1 MVYARAVWV
10 ENGKQME
17 GVLPLNWIDTE
28 TKVVQWPLKN
38 VSVAHKRLLQPQEDW
53 LSFEFVKVKVTSVS
67 RQECEKYNYTSAQT
81 EEEDTVCQKR
91 MKKRRKFEDYVQGSD
106 LSPEEDEPLPDKKK
120 EDTVLLPV
128 PPPKTTGQKKTMLL
142 ELPAPPELANT
153 TVRQP
158 ESPAYS
164 EISGCSRPTPHR
176 SPTRSESSEAFSPES
191 ASSRRSRTPQ
201 HGVRNP
207 SHSGS
212 RKGRPSSSSSRR
224 SRTPQRG
231 VRNPSHSGSRKGR
244 PSSSSSRRS
253 RTPQRGVRNP
263 SHSGSRKGRPSSS
276 RSRRSRTSQRGVRN
290 PSQSERGL
298 FPMSQAKYQ
307 KSVLGKLVELLD
319 EIKRVGRHY
328 EPLNSAVHVARLE
341 TLEDFAEE
349 EARLKDRNL
358 WKQRVSQLSK
368 VGGRNNKD
376 CVHKVMD
383 RLFTNSL
390 MAAFNMKGR
399 GRSEKKAFQDTV
411 FYSVVKAAVMKW
423 SKTATEV
430 EIRAAMAE
438 TLKHAPGRAGGG
450 GRNKV

>member
-1 MVYARAVWV
+1 MCSSKLNNLIVFQAMVYARAVWV

-28 TKVVQWPLKN
+28 TKVVRWPLKN

-81 EEEDTVCQKR
+81 EEEDTVSQKR

-106 LSPEEDEPLPDKKK
+106 LSPEEDESLPDKKK

-128 PPPKTTGQKKTMLL
+128 PPPKGQNAMLL

-153 TVRQP
+153 TIRQP
-158 ESPAYS
+158 ESPAS
-164 EISGCSRPTPHR
+164 SDISGCSCPTHHR
-176 SPTRSESSEAFSPES
+176 SPTRSESLEAFSPES
-191 ASSRRSRTPQ
+191 ARSRLSRTPQ
-201 HGVRNP
+201 RGVRKP
-207 SHSGS
+207 SQSGS
-212 RKGRPSSSSSRR
+212 RKSRASSSRSRR

-231 VRNPSHSGSRKGR
+231 VRKPSQSGSRKSR
-244 PSSSSSRRS
+244 ASSSRSRRS
-253 RTPQRGVRNP
+253 RTPQRGV
-263 SHSGSRKGRPSSS
+263 
-276 RSRRSRTSQRGVRN
+276 QM

-341 TLEDFAEE
+341 TFEDFAEE
-349 EARLKDRNL
+349 EARLKERNL
-358 WKQRVSQLSK
+358 WEQRVSQLSK

-390 MAAFNMKGR
+390 MATFNMKGR

-411 FYSVVKAAVMKW
+411 LYSVVKGNCIFHVYTGV
-423 SKTATEV
+423 SQIRIV
-430 EIRAAMAE
+430 EKSINF
-438 TLKHAPGRAGGG
+438 
-450 GRNKV
+450 RNST

>member
-28 TKVVQWPLKN
+28 TKVVRWPLKN

-81 EEEDTVCQKR
+81 EEEDTVSQKR

-106 LSPEEDEPLPDKKK
+106 LSPEEDESLPDKKK

-128 PPPKTTGQKKTMLL
+128 PPPKGQNAMLL

-153 TVRQP
+153 TIRQP
-158 ESPAYS
+158 ESPAS
-164 EISGCSRPTPHR
+164 SDISGCSCPTHHR
-176 SPTRSESSEAFSPES
+176 SPTRSESLEAFSPES
-191 ASSRRSRTPQ
+191 ARSRLSRTPQ
-201 HGVRNP
+201 RGVRKP
-207 SHSGS
+207 SQSGS
-212 RKGRPSSSSSRR
+212 RKSRASSSRSRR

-231 VRNPSHSGSRKGR
+231 VRKPSQSGSRKGR
-244 PSSSSSRRS
+244 ASSSRSRRS
-253 RTPQRGVRNP
+253 RTPQRGV
-263 SHSGSRKGRPSSS
+263 
-276 RSRRSRTSQRGVRN
+276 QM

-341 TLEDFAEE
+341 TFEDFAEE
-349 EARLKDRNL
+349 EARLKERNL
-358 WKQRVSQLSK
+358 WEQRVSQLSK

-390 MAAFNMKGR
+390 MATFNMKGR

-411 FYSVVKAAVMKW
+411 LYSVVKAAVMKW

-450 GRNKV
+450 GRKV

>member
-1 MVYARAVWV
+1 MNINNAMVYARAVWV

-28 TKVVQWPLKN
+28 TKVVRWPLKN
-38 VSVAHKRLLQPQEDW
+38 VSVAHKHLLQPEEDW

-81 EEEDTVCQKR
+81 EEEDTVSQKR

-106 LSPEEDEPLPDKKK
+106 LSPEEDESLPDKKK

-128 PPPKTTGQKKTMLL
+128 PPPKIKGQNAMLL

-153 TVRQP
+153 TIRQP
-158 ESPAYS
+158 ESPAS
-164 EISGCSRPTPHR
+164 SDISGCSCPTHHR
-176 SPTRSESSEAFSPES
+176 SPTRSESLEAFSPES
-191 ASSRRSRTPQ
+191 DRSRRSRTPQ
-201 HGVRNP
+201 RGVQKQ
-207 SHSGS
+207 SQFGS
-212 RKGRPSSSSSRR
+212 RKGRASSSRSRR

-231 VRNPSHSGSRKGR
+231 VREQSQSGSRKGR
-244 PSSSSSRRS
+244 A
-253 RTPQRGVRNP
+253 
-263 SHSGSRKGRPSSS
+263 SSS
-276 RSRRSRTSQRGVRN
+276 RSRRSRTPQHGVQM
-290 PSQSERGL
+290 PSESERGL

-307 KSVLGKLVELLD
+307 KSVLGKLVEILD

-341 TLEDFAEE
+341 TFEDFAEE
-349 EARLKDRNL
+349 EARLKERNL
-358 WKQRVSQLSK
+358 WEQRVSQLSK

-411 FYSVVKAAVMKW
+411 HYSVVKAAVMKW

-450 GRNKV
+450 GRKV

>member
-28 TKVVQWPLKN
+28 TKVVRWPLKN

-81 EEEDTVCQKR
+81 EEEDTVSQKR

-106 LSPEEDEPLPDKKK
+106 LSPEEDESLPDKKK
-120 EDTVLLPV
+120 
-128 PPPKTTGQKKTMLL
+128 GQNAMLL

-153 TVRQP
+153 TIRQP
-158 ESPAYS
+158 ESPAS
-164 EISGCSRPTPHR
+164 SDISGCSCPMHHR
-176 SPTRSESSEAFSPES
+176 SPTRSESLEAFSPES
-191 ASSRRSRTPQ
+191 ARSMGSRTPQ
-201 HGVRNP
+201 RGVRKP
-207 SHSGS
+207 SQSGS
-212 RKGRPSSSSSRR
+212 RKSRASSSRSRR

-231 VRNPSHSGSRKGR
+231 VRKPSQSGSRKGR
-244 PSSSSSRRS
+244 A
-253 RTPQRGVRNP
+253 
-263 SHSGSRKGRPSSS
+263 SSS
-276 RSRRSRTSQRGVRN
+276 RSRRSRTPQHGVQM

-319 EIKRVGRHY
+319 EIKRVRRHY

-341 TLEDFAEE
+341 TFEDFAEE
-349 EARLKDRNL
+349 EARLKERNL
-358 WKQRVSQLSK
+358 WEQRVSQLSK

-390 MAAFNMKGR
+390 MATFNMKGR

-411 FYSVVKAAVMKW
+411 LYSVVKAAVMKW

-450 GRNKV
+450 GRKV

>member
-28 TKVVQWPLKN
+28 TKVVRWPLKN

-81 EEEDTVCQKR
+81 EEEDTVSQKR

-106 LSPEEDEPLPDKKK
+106 LSPEEDESLPDKKK

-128 PPPKTTGQKKTMLL
+128 PPPKIKLSHKGQNAMLL

-153 TVRQP
+153 TIRQP
-158 ESPAYS
+158 GSPAS
-164 EISGCSRPTPHR
+164 SDISGCSCPTHHR

-191 ASSRRSRTPQ
+191 AR
-201 HGVRNP
+201 
-207 SHSGS
+207 
-212 RKGRPSSSSSRR
+212 SRR

-231 VRNPSHSGSRKGR
+231 VRKPSQSGSRKSR
-244 PSSSSSRRS
+244 ASSSRSRRS
-253 RTPQRGVRNP
+253 RTPQRGVRKP
-263 SHSGSRKGRPSSS
+263 SQSGSRKGRASSS
-276 RSRRSRTSQRGVRN
+276 RSRRSRTPQRGVQM
-290 PSQSERGL
+290 PSPSERGL

-341 TLEDFAEE
+341 TFEDFAEE
-349 EARLKDRNL
+349 EARLKERNL
-358 WKQRVSQLSK
+358 WEQRVSQLSK

-376 CVHKVMD
+376 CV
-383 RLFTNSL
+383 
-390 MAAFNMKGR
+390 
-399 GRSEKKAFQDTV
+399 
-411 FYSVVKAAVMKW
+411 
-423 SKTATEV
+423 
-430 EIRAAMAE
+430 
-438 TLKHAPGRAGGG
+438 P
-450 GRNKV
+450 